1 MVEALLLDLDVKE
14 ESLFELLTT
23 RPRSLVIT
31 AHVARRRCATG
42 LLALGGVGRLVCTAL
57 VDRDAAPALVR
68 LLGLNAFLTLSSQ
81 VLLLLLLIA
90 TGQVELSDANGIL
103 KLSLFSRG
111 FFGSRRRGWRR
122 RDSI

>member
-81 VLLLLLLIA
+81 VLLLLLIA